1 MLIKTISKTWGEIK
15 SNQVGIQVQSI
26 FLIFLKVWLPGSWLF
41 NKTKSAYSGVLCTWK
56 HGSEFHECDLEILGK
71 KNKEIEE
78 NHWTGERDLSLF
90 LCLAPRRTPMPNPIS
105 IFSQDPEADVGTASR
120 TGITDPTHAL
130 VLFYSVFSQDAR
142 TRNASFQSGRT
153 VCFFL
158 TEKPTQP

>member
-1 MLIKTISKTWGEIK
+1 
-15 SNQVGIQVQSI
+15 
-26 FLIFLKVWLPGSWLF
+26 
-41 NKTKSAYSGVLCTWK
+41 
-56 HGSEFHECDLEILGK
+56 
-71 KNKEIEE
+71 
-78 NHWTGERDLSLF
+78 
-90 LCLAPRRTPMPNPIS
+90 MPNPIS